1 MALGSLSDMKAALGI
16 TGTDATRDAA
26 LTVLLAQ
33 TEAAIKKLCRP
44 FLFEAATFTDVI
56 LDAPWNAQD
65 LYLPATPV
73 RSITSLYYSADAR
86 GVVANFTS
94 DHLLTAGE
102 DYQLVI
108 DDPVNTWSRH
118 GRVRR
123 LARSLWGA
131 GTIRPYTRLAFG
143 PTDAQASVKV
153 TFVAGCTS
161 VPAEVAE
168 ALYLATMMTY
178 QRRTGAPVTSESW
191 NGGSV
196 SYAGPFT
203 ETAAVNSPDA
213 KQLLAP
219 YMMRVGVA

>member
-33 TEAAIKKLCRP
+33 TEAAIKKVCRP

-56 LDAPWNAQD
+56 LDAPWNSQD

-73 RSITSLYYSADAR
+73 RSITSLYYSADGH
-86 GVVANFTS
+86 GVAANFTS
-94 DHLLTAGE
+94 DNLLTAGT

-123 LARSLWGA
+123 LNRSLWGSDRV
-131 GTIRPYTRLAFG
+131 RPYTRLANGVVDG
-143 PTDAQASVKV
+143 PGAIKV

-168 ALYLATMMTY
+168 ALYLATMMVY

-196 SYAGPFT
+196 SYDGQFT
-203 ETAAVNSPDA
+203 ATAAVNSPDV